1 MVLGGHLLNSQLT
14 LPYHRKLDHY
24 PGVRTLETLALGY
37 GDTRSKG
44 QPKTLGEEMGP
55 GYYLTTVTHELL
67 FVLSVARDDKK
78 LKIQRL
84 FLYEM
89 QETSPKGTQNH
100 KTKKFLVR
108 M

>member
-14 LPYHRKLDHY
+14 LPYHRNLDHC

-44 QPKTLGEEMGP
+44 QPKTLGEEMEP

-67 FVLSVARDDKK
+67 F
-78 LKIQRL
+78 
-84 FLYEM
+84 
-89 QETSPKGTQNH
+89 
-100 KTKKFLVR
+100 FLVSGKR
-108 M
+108 